1 MNKFLLSS
9 MGALVALSVCA
20 QDKTGF
26 VTTAEDINI
35 YNILVENA
43 PQNPSIKDVPRF
55 TLVGKDGKFYLGMGA
70 NLKMVG
76 DFDWGSPISNPNLF
90 TTSAIPMTSD
100 PGNRSQTLFS
110 IGQSNIYWNFVALPG
125 SKNQIGLF
133 FDINFLGSTSHPQ
146 IAIHHAY
153 LKYRGI
159 TAGYIVSTFTD
170 IKADPAAIDFEGP
183 NAITFIRHPNI
194 YYTYKFGKN
203 KMWTAQLGIDMPLAE
218 QSDFV
223 EGEYKPGKLNDKT
236 NGKIYNPITFAPAT
250 KFIHQRMPDIPLF
263 IQRDWADHNGWFR
276 FSAIFRDLQY
286 RSLIPTDTRNRG
298 EFGWGIKASGS
309 TPIVGGLSFTWQG
322 VYGKGVASYIQDL
335 TSEGLDLV
343 PVKDEPGKLTTVKT
357 WGAYGTLQYNFGKCC
372 LWNAT
377 YSQVRAYAKDFSL
390 TPSDD
395 TYGNM
400 YKYGQYVTSNLIFNV
415 SSFAQVGVEYLWGRR
430 VNYSGQQAHDNRI
443 MLMLN
448 VSI

>member
-1 MNKFLLSS
+1 MKKFYLTSL
-9 MGALVALSVCA
+9 GAFIALYATA

-26 VTTAEDINI
+26 ITTEDDINV
-35 YNILVENA
+35 YNIMVENA
-43 PQNPSIKDVPRF
+43 PQNPNLKDVPRF
-55 TLVGKDGKFYLGMGA
+55 TLVGKDSKFYLGMGA

-76 DFDWGSPISNPNLF
+76 DFDWGNPISNPNLF
-90 TTSAIPMTSD
+90 TTSALTPAA

-125 SKNQIGLF
+125 TDNQLGLF
-133 FDINFLGSTSHPQ
+133 FDINFLGTTSHPE

-170 IKADPAAIDFEGP
+170 IKADPIAIDFEGP

-194 YYTYKFGKN
+194 SYNLKFGKD
-203 KMWTAQLGIDMPLAE
+203 KMWSAQLGLDMPLAE
-218 QSDFV
+218 KSDFTNKA
-223 EGEYKPGKLNDKT
+223 Y
-236 NGKIYNPITFAPAT
+236 NGKEAT
-250 KFIHQRMPDIPLF
+250 AFTHGDETEFVHQRMPDIPF
-263 IQRDWADHNGWFR
+263 YIQRDWADHNGWFR
-276 FSAIFRDLQY
+276 VSAIFRDLQY
-286 RSLIPTDTRNRG
+286 RSMIPADTRNRG

-357 WGAYGTLQYNFGKCC
+357 WGAYGTLQYNFGKCAV
-372 LWNAT
+372 LNAT
-377 YSQVRAYAKDFSL
+377 YSQVRAYAKDFGG
-390 TPSDD
+390 DW
-395 TYGNM
+395 GGM

-430 VNYSGQQAHDNRI
+430 MNYDGSQLHDNRI

-448 VSI
+448 LSI